1 VRAAYPAGPEAVV
14 AVVRAAVGA
23 LRAEVTTLRTEVA
36 ELRRQLAAGSTT
48 SSKPPSTD
56 LSRAGRRVVSLRRPS
71 GRPAGGQPG
80 HAGRTLEWRRP
91 DVVVC
96 HVPERCA
103 GCGRA
108 LGRPGAA
115 PADGAR
121 GGALGVRL
129 LERAQVIDLP
139 PVTLTVTAHE
149 RVAVTCRHC
158 GVESGAAFPGGVRA
172 GVQYGPGVRAFAVA
186 LHSYH
191 LLPYARTAECL
202 DGLLGTGPS
211 PGSITRWVAQAA
223 RALAPAAETA
233 RDAVRAAYA
242 AHADETCLHVAGRRR
257 WLHVA
262 ATATHTHYHIDE
274 RRGLSGIDAGGVWGR
289 FRGVMV
295 HDGWWSYGRYGEARH
310 QLCLVHLQREAR
322 GLFQFTE
329 EAGRP
334 ERWLAEIDALLGR
347 LHRLVRRA
355 AAAGRA
361 ALAPRTVGRIAAAYD
376 GILRRARRRH
386 PYPQQ
391 GRDNLRPGRPK
402 RGVVAAFA
410 DRLIKYRTEVLRC
423 AGDARVPPDNNQAER
438 DLRMAKLADKI
449 SGGFRTMEGARQFCL
464 LRSALAT
471 ARKHGQS
478 ALTMLRDVFA
488 AALSPELNTAR

>member
-1 VRAAYPAGPEAVV
+1 MGRRRKTRRATPPSPAGGSRSPSDPLGDA
-14 AVVRAAVGA
+14 VRAAVGA

-233 RDAVRAAYA
+233 RATPR
-242 AHADETCLHVAGRRR
+242 TPMRR
-257 WLHVA
+257 VS
-262 ATATHTHYHIDE
+262 TS
-274 RRGLSGIDAGGVWGR
+274 RGD
-289 FRGVMV
+289 
-295 HDGWWSYGRYGEARH
+295 
-310 QLCLVHLQREAR
+310 
-322 GLFQFTE
+322 
-329 EAGRP
+329 
-334 ERWLAEIDALLGR
+334 
-347 LHRLVRRA
+347 
-355 AAAGRA
+355 AAGCTSRPRPPTRTITSMNGVASA
-361 ALAPRTVGRIAAAYD
+361 AST
-376 GILRRARRRH
+376 
-386 PYPQQ
+386 
-391 GRDNLRPGRPK
+391 PGAC
-402 RGVVAAFA
+402 GAAFA
-410 DRLIKYRTEVLRC
+410 
-423 AGDARVPPDNNQAER
+423 G
-438 DLRMAKLADKI
+438 
-449 SGGFRTMEGARQFCL
+449 
-464 LRSALAT
+464 
-471 ARKHGQS
+471 
-478 ALTMLRDVFA
+478 
-488 AALSPELNTAR
+488 